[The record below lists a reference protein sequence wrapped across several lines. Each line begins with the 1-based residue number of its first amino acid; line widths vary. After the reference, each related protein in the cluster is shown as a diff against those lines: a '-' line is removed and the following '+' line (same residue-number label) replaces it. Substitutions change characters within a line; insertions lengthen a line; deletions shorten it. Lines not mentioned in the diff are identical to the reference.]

1 MDTGVTQAMI
11 DGEEPLTPR
20 HIYSCVPLCLLRLHL
35 LCKLRARYWVCVQCD
50 AGAEDDCGEAK
61 ERQVRRSQGSSGTP
75 FPSPVPWFGSLLD
88 RVLMLR
94 QALKSAAAQ
103 TSPAPTPAPTP
114 AADGKL
120 PGFFS

>member
-1 MDTGVTQAMI
+1 MRSAGVYVCACVQESTAREIDKSIKEGGAAMDTGVTQAMI

-61 ERQVRRSQGSSGTP
+61 ERQVRRSQGSSGAPRIFLPP
-75 FPSPVPWFGSLLD
+75 FSRAVVRFL
-88 RVLMLR
+88 
-94 QALKSAAAQ
+94 A
-103 TSPAPTPAPTP
+103 
-114 AADGKL
+114 
-120 PGFFS
+120 